1 MSTISHRLALASLP
15 LVLLVAA
22 CSSSA
27 GGASS
32 AASTAASVA
41 PSTAASEAPSEAP
54 SAAAS
59 ESPSEAPSAAGGD
72 VSLALADT
80 PLGKVLV
87 DGKGMVLYLFTPDEA
102 GQPTCYDACAEA
114 WPPLTA
120 DAAPTA
126 GAGLDASKITLVP
139 RTDGTQQVKYGE
151 YPLYYFA
158 GDQAP
163 GDTNGQ
169 GLNDKWYVIGADGEE
184 IKGS

>member
-1 MSTISHRLALASLP
+1 MSTLTRRLALASLP
-15 LVLLVAA
+15 FVLVVAA
-22 CSSSA
+22 CSSS
-27 GGASS
+27 GGASTAPSS
-32 AASTAASVA
+32 APSVA
-41 PSTAASEAPSEAP
+41 PSVAASEAPSESP
-54 SAAAS
+54 SAPAS
-59 ESPSEAPSAAGGD
+59 ESPSEAPSAAAGA

-80 PLGKVLV
+80 PLGKVIV
-87 DGKGMVLYLFTPDEA
+87 DGDGKVLYLFTPDDA

-126 GAGLDASKITLVP
+126 GAGLDASKITLVA
-139 RTDGTQQVKYGE
+139 RTDGSQQVKYGD

-158 GDQAP
+158 GDNAP

-169 GLNDKWYVIGADGEE
+169 GLNEKWYVIGADGEE